1 MSEPRL
7 VTLTLPGI
15 KSLTI
20 LEIARAS
27 ATAHVTRSDTARLLR
42 TMLDPAADPA
52 ELELGATLLYAWAWQ
67 LVRRDE
73 PGTTWQDAQTW
84 RVEFDLDAT
93 ATEADELAE
102 AEEVALVEAAIATG
116 LPLAEAGRLTITQV
130 AVYADARDE
139 LVELELAAARER

>member
-1 MSEPRL
+1 LSDPRL
-7 VTLTLPGI
+7 VTLTLPAI

-27 ATAHVTRSDTARLLR
+27 ATARVKRADTERLLR
-42 TMLDPAADPA
+42 TMLDPAADPS

-73 PGTTWQDAQTW
+73 PATPGQDAQTW

-93 ATEADELAE
+93 DELAE
-102 AEEVALVEAAIATG
+102 VEAIAVAEAVLATG
-116 LPLAEAGRLTITQV
+116 LPPDQAARLTLTEV
-130 AVYADARDE
+130 AAYAEVRSR
-139 LVELELAAARER
+139 ELEPADGRR